1 MNGKKLIVLV
11 GLLSA
16 AQLLVGADGYYVSDG
31 ETRIGEWNSNITQ
44 TIAKG
49 EADNIPIVMVGT
61 AFGCSICANF
71 KATILP
77 NPKFKEWVA
86 KSPYYFLHAYS
97 GSGWWTTKE
106 LKAFIDIVGNGGLPR
121 IGGYW
126 KKKDGTVVLK
136 SFTGGGVGLDYYIN
150 FWDNLFKDYDPNVND
165 QWDPADDTQ
174 DGATDLGSPAATA
187 TVTDLHYMNAS
198 ADKPDKE
205 DWFKLNIV
213 KGKRYSLYQDVASFE
228 NVAPKVDVLDPS
240 GNLLGTMSTATEMF
254 INSPFIF
261 TAETNGTYFVRFYY
275 EGSEGRASYKL
286 AYREFEEV
294 TFGFNQAEVS
304 VKENAAN
311 AVLTLTRAGRMT
323 DSVSARVST
332 ADGTAIA
339 GVNYRALTNAV
350 VTFAANASEAT
361 VSVPIIDIPGNQGNK
376 SFTAICV
383 NPEDGATNGN
393 CMVTIEDLDIPTD
406 AKDPGDDTRD
416 GATAFDIV
424 DQTSSVKD
432 IEGAS
437 RVVSGQDAVDWYA
450 FRSLEEGKAYQI
462 KVPAGAY
469 AKRPAD
475 AASDPQVLFFLGD
488 ATEPFYTG
496 TLATLMDA
504 PYRFTA
510 AGSGDLVVL
519 VTNTVADAT
528 VFTYDLAWQEWVL
541 PVVGFATNA
550 VEVVSAAQNNTSATV
565 TLVRTKNIEEAITV
579 QVSVSGVDGRVAAET
594 YTVTFAAGKDTATFS
609 VPILADGGLWQ
620 PDETFTLAVLD
631 NDEVHQNADGAIHS
645 QTVTLKTA
653 MAEFDAD
660 DGDGNVNAN
669 AANATSIPVSKRP
682 TTRNGLTLNGS
693 DKADWYSFDVE
704 SGVEYVF
711 ELVDLL
717 PETDEELPLQ
727 VEVMLPGESSSTAV
741 ALADCFGQPH
751 HFTPGSSGK
760 VALGVIKTADE
771 PASVK
776 YALKYREWV
785 PATIG
790 FTTNAIEVSEFAT
803 SVRIPVQCDMEVPL
817 PATVAVKTRDGSA
830 KAGED
835 YVALDTIVAWDEH
848 SPSSSVKYATVSLK
862 KLIAEYEG
870 AFEDF
875 EVYLDFT
882 ESEGIPGDCTNL
894 VVKVFEADI
903 GSVGTFS
910 IAGYSLDDGNT
921 VNPYQARS
929 IPVTAGDELKVKI
942 VRTGGNAGEVGVT
955 LTWTDGTTAKGKMG
969 DLETEVWIDA
979 YIPDSEGQ
987 YVARQ
992 VQSLALTT
1000 DVKNAKTKNATL
1012 NFSITDSDTT
1022 LQTYSADKTNIA
1034 AASPGNAWYVGVD
1047 GLLRTKTSVKA
1058 NDVMSMTTT
1067 LKGPGT
1073 LSFKKIQTGQGT
1085 IAVLAGSK
1093 VLGLTE
1099 QEDVVTA
1106 QIPAGTQRITIK
1118 FTAAAAGAFLAID
1131 EAVFT
1136 PDNSLFLAGT
1146 FYGDVL
1152 LNEQL
1157 RGLATLTA
1165 SSAGRVSGKF
1175 TMPSNQVWTVT
1186 GKLVGGTANDA
1197 VVRRAR
1203 VVLENSAIAIANQ
1216 GELDAQAGA
1225 GTETEFE
1232 VAGSRNGWADR
1243 PLFGTYADGVGLLGQ
1258 TLEYAD
1264 DDGALTFKVGANG
1277 STRIAG
1283 TYCGKRVSSSVV
1295 PFARDGKL
1303 WAVLVNSALP
1313 NGILFKFVCDGEGVW
1328 SVTKGE

>member
-1 MNGKKLIVLV
+1 MERTHIAFFGRRNAGKSSLV
-11 GLLSA
+11 NRFTSQELSI
-16 AQLLVGADGYYVSDG
+16 VSDVAG
-31 ETRIGEWNSNITQ
+31 TTTDPVRKTMELLPLGPVVIIDTPGIDDEGQLGNQRIERSIRVLDETDIAILVVDGSIG
-44 TIAKG
+44 IADDEKQLISAFKARKIPYLVVMNKSDLGMAEVPEDAMAVSALKG
-49 EADNIPIVMVGT
+49 EGI
-61 AFGCSICANF
+61 
-71 KATILP
+71 
-77 NPKFKEWVA
+77 E
-86 KSPYYFLHAYS
+86 
-97 GSGWWTTKE
+97 E
-106 LKAFIDIVGNGGLPR
+106 LKEKVAVIISQR
-121 IGGYW
+121 
-126 KKKDGTVVLK
+126 K
-136 SFTGGGVGLDYYIN
+136 SRPLVS
-150 FWDNLFKDYDPNVND
+150 
-165 QWDPADDTQ
+165 
-174 DGATDLGSPAATA
+174 DL
-187 TVTDLHYMNAS
+187 
-198 ADKPDKE
+198 
-205 DWFKLNIV
+205 
-213 KGKRYSLYQDVASFE
+213 
-228 NVAPKVDVLDPS
+228 
-240 GNLLGTMSTATEMF
+240 
-254 INSPFIF
+254 
-261 TAETNGTYFVRFYY
+261 
-275 EGSEGRASYKL
+275 
-286 AYREFEEV
+286 
-294 TFGFNQAEVS
+294 
-304 VKENAAN
+304 VKE
-311 AVLTLTRAGRMT
+311 
-323 DSVSARVST
+323 
-332 ADGTAIA
+332 
-339 GVNYRALTNAV
+339 
-350 VTFAANASEAT
+350 
-361 VSVPIIDIPGNQGNK
+361 
-376 SFTAICV
+376 
-383 NPEDGATNGN
+383 
-393 CMVTIEDLDIPTD
+393 
-406 AKDPGDDTRD
+406 
-416 GATAFDIV
+416 
-424 DQTSSVKD
+424 
-432 IEGAS
+432 
-437 RVVSGQDAVDWYA
+437 
-450 FRSLEEGKAYQI
+450 
-462 KVPAGAY
+462 
-469 AKRPAD
+469 
-475 AASDPQVLFFLGD
+475 
-488 ATEPFYTG
+488 
-496 TLATLMDA
+496 
-504 PYRFTA
+504 
-510 AGSGDLVVL
+510 GDLVVL

-565 TLVRTKNIEEAITV
+565 TLVRTKNLEEAITV

-741 ALADCFGQPH
+741 ALADCFGQPY

-894 VVKVFEADI
+894 VVKVLEADI

-1034 AASPGNAWYVGVD
+1034 AASPG
-1047 GLLRTKTSVKA
+1047 
-1058 NDVMSMTTT
+1058 T
-1067 LKGPGT
+1067 LI
-1073 LSFKKIQTGQGT
+1073 KIAEIRPPYSQP
-1085 IAVLAGSK
+1085 K
-1093 VLGLTE
+1093 Y
-1099 QEDVVTA
+1099 
-1106 QIPAGTQRITIK
+1106 
-1118 FTAAAAGAFLAID
+1118 TAANRIKADSGGR
-1131 EAVFT
+1131 
-1136 PDNSLFLAGT
+1136 P
-1146 FYGDVL
+1146 
-1152 LNEQL
+1152 
-1157 RGLATLTA
+1157 
-1165 SSAGRVSGKF
+1165 SA
-1175 TMPSNQVWTVT
+1175 
-1186 GKLVGGTANDA
+1186 
-1197 VVRRAR
+1197 
-1203 VVLENSAIAIANQ
+1203 
-1216 GELDAQAGA
+1216 
-1225 GTETEFE
+1225 
-1232 VAGSRNGWADR
+1232 
-1243 PLFGTYADGVGLLGQ
+1243 
-1258 TLEYAD
+1258 
-1264 DDGALTFKVGANG
+1264 
-1277 STRIAG
+1277 
-1283 TYCGKRVSSSVV
+1283 
-1295 PFARDGKL
+1295 
-1303 WAVLVNSALP
+1303 
-1313 NGILFKFVCDGEGVW
+1313 
-1328 SVTKGE
+1328 